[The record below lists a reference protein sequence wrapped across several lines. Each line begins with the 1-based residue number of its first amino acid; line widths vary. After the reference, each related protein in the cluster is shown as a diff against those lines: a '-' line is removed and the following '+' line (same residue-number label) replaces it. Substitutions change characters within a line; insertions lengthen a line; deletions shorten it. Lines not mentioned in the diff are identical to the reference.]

1 MVIIKQMLPEGTV
14 HVYFDNPLPLLALL
28 IFSFGANLPLG
39 YLRETSRKFSLH
51 WFVLIH
57 LSIPFIVALRSMFGF
72 GWQVIPL
79 TLFCAVA
86 GQLAGSRFRR
96 RTLQ

>member
-1 MVIIKQMLPEGTV
+1 MHLNNI
-14 HVYFDNPLPLLALL
+14 LPLAALL

-39 YLRETSRKFSLH
+39 YLRETSRRFSLH
-51 WFVLIH
+51 WFVLVH

-79 TLFCAVA
+79 TFCCAIA
-86 GQLAGSRFRR
+86 GQVIGSRLRR